1 MKTKTETVSVWL
13 TDVGRANQIRQLP
26 LHAFWIGQ
34 TNSTMDSV
42 GWIKVGTAEITVTYL
57 PTEQQI
63 EKAAEQI
70 REKMAEA
77 AAKYQAMQTELQRR
91 LNDLL
96 AITNEVDA

>member
-1 MKTKTETVSVWL
+1 MSTKTGTVSVWL
-13 TDVGRANQIRQLP
+13 TDAERANQIRQLP
-26 LHAFWIGQ
+26 LHAFWIGP

-63 EKAAEQI
+63 EKAAGQI
-70 REKMAEA
+70 REQMAEA
-77 AAKYQAMQTELQRR
+77 AAKHQAMQTELQRR